1 MFLVL
6 NFPNSSWEKNGKNS
20 VIQDKCKKHK
30 TLSENCNHK
39 FQRKSLLLM
48 NQNLKVK
55 FNNPNIKH
63 INNSKINFFRKL
75 LILIFEIII
84 NLIIFCEKL
93 KEILMM

>member
-1 MFLVL
+1 MFLVSK
-6 NFPNSSWEKNGKNS
+6 FPTSFWEKNGKNS

-30 TLSENCNHK
+30 TLLENYNHK
-39 FQRKSLLLM
+39 FQRKNFTPNES
-48 NQNLKVK
+48 KFKSK
-55 FNNPNIKH
+55 FNNPNIEH

-93 KEILMM
+93 K